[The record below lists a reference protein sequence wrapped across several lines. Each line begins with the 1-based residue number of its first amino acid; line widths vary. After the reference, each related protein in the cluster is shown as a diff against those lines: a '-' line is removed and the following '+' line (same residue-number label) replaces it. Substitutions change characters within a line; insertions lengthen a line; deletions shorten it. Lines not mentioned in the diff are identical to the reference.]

1 MSFEYEYPR
10 PMVTVDVLVL
20 KIQDKALKVLLIK
33 RKHEPYAG
41 GWALPGGFID
51 MNESLQRA
59 ASREL
64 YEETGLKNYFLLPL
78 LQADDP
84 NRDPRGRTIS
94 HLFGTLILPP
104 SPEMKAGDDATLA
117 EWFPIDNLPP
127 LAFDHDY
134 LVKRG
139 VEEFKFQIFFR
150 LALFAFMNENFSF
163 EEWKAYVDVLFRKKE
178 VSYLLL
184 QKSLKLKII
193 RKIDENLYQRSVSVS
208 EIDSLSFSTLVDIWL
223 DQS

>member
-10 PMVTVDVLVL
+10 PMVTVDILVL
-20 KIQDKALKVLLIK
+20 KIQDKALKILLIK

-64 YEETGLKNYFLLPL
+64 FEETGLKNYFLLPL

-94 HLFGTLILPP
+94 HLFGTLISPS

-117 EWFPIDNLPP
+117 EWFPIDKLPP

-134 LVKRG
+134 LVKKG
-139 VEEFKFQIFFR
+139 IEEFKFQIFFR
-150 LALFAFMNENFSF
+150 LALFAFMNENFSSK
-163 EEWKAYVDVLFRKKE
+163 EWEAYGDVLFKKKE
-178 VSYLLL
+178 VSSLLL

>member
-10 PMVTVDVLVL
+10 PMVTVDILVL
-20 KIQDKALKVLLIK
+20 KIQDKVLKVLLIK
-33 RKHEPYAG
+33 RKHEPYVDC
-41 GWALPGGFID
+41 WALPGGFIE
-51 MNESLQRA
+51 MTESLREA
-59 ASREL
+59 AAREL
-64 YEETGLKNYFLLPL
+64 HEETGLKNFFLLPL

-84 NRDPRGRTIS
+84 QRDPRGRTIS
-94 HLFGTLILPP
+94 HLFGTLISHP

-117 EWFPIDNLPP
+117 AWFPIDHLPS
-127 LAFDHDY
+127 LAFDHDD

-150 LALFAFMNENFSF
+150 LSLLAFMNEKFSSK
-163 EEWKAYVDVLFRKKE
+163 EWEAYGDVLFQRKE
-178 VSYLLL
+178 ISSLLL
-184 QKSLKLKII
+184 QKSLKLKVI

-208 EIDSLSFSTLVDIWL
+208 EIYSLSFSTLADIWL